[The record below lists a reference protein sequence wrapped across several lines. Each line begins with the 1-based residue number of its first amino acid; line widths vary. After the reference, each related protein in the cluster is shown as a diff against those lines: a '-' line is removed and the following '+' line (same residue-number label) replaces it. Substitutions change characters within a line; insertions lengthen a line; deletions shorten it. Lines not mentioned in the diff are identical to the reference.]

1 MTAPQVQPAN
11 LDEANNLLI
20 QQQMSY
26 AKQQKG
32 VQRPGTSKQDQR
44 PPRNLHGASANFNV
58 ERSSGGRHHF
68 GQTKASRQQ
77 RPSTSVDQ
85 TQVYG
90 GLRPRN
96 LQKDSFVNSVK
107 GRNRN
112 ASRTQLSQNI
122 QAINESQI
130 SSQKLFR
137 NFTNSETHQGRMVPR
152 TEAESPQ
159 GRSQPASKVAQFK
172 TQKTQQNFVKTQKA
186 YDNWKLL
193 GMNLSQKQLHKIG
206 RINNQVA
213 GPRSP
218 FDANMPQ
225 LYALSGIVEAKKYS
239 RLYRN
244 QFAHIRNFKPL
255 T

>member
-1 MTAPQVQPAN
+1 M
-11 LDEANNLLI
+11 
-20 QQQMSY
+20 
-26 AKQQKG
+26 
-32 VQRPGTSKQDQR
+32 
-44 PPRNLHGASANFNV
+44 
-58 ERSSGGRHHF
+58 
-68 GQTKASRQQ
+68 KASRQQ

-90 GLRPRN
+90 GIRQRN

-122 QAINESQI
+122 HAVNESQM
-130 SSQKLFR
+130 SSQKLFG
-137 NFTNSETHQGRMVPR
+137 NFTHSETHPGRVAPR

-159 GRSQPASKVAQFK
+159 GRCQPAPKACHFK
-172 TQKTQQNFVKTQKA
+172 SQRTQQNFVKTQKA

-206 RINNQVA
+206 RINNQVVA
-213 GPRSP
+213 TRSP
-218 FDANMPQ
+218 FDAHMPQ
-225 LYALSGIVEAKKYS
+225 LYALSSIVEAKKYS

-244 QFAHIRNFKPL
+244 QFAQIRNFKPL
-255 T
+255 TQEKNDLPKSLME